1 MIASAPTPRQ
11 CPRCR
16 GPLFK
21 TGDDEYNCLCCGEY
35 IFTAPS
41 RPEYQQVVQVGP
53 RKRGRPRKQAVSA

>member
-1 MIASAPTPRQ
+1 MIAKAPTRRQ

-35 IFTAPS
+35 LFTQPPPAE
-41 RPEYQQVVQVGP
+41 RLVVIQPGP
-53 RKRGRPRKQAVSA
+53 RKRGRPRKHASGA